1 MKATPLFIKCLMHD
15 CENEEVLNGLKN
27 CFISSG
33 RIEEAKELYNSLGE
47 I

>member
-1 MKATPLFIKCLMHD
+1 MKAKPLFIKWLMHD
-15 CENEEVLNGLKN
+15 CENEEVLNGLKH

-33 RIEEAKELYNSLGE
+33 RIEETKELYNSLGE